1 MPSARM
7 GEDGDGGVVDR
18 RPFHRPA
25 SVAGHNLVEGQALLG
40 SPHEKMAP
48 QFRNWEHYSAFPDQ
62 KFVGRTV
69 VHDSAGPCRRPVE
82 LEAARKQEPGISD
95 LPFRMQFE
103 LFLAGVILRVG
114 CIFVQESGTDTD
126 REEFSFVL
134 VPLDELASRLLNR
147 DVDRDIDRDVDIHGG
162 WGGGWYH
169 DDNDWGWGS
178 FAAGAA
184 IGAVGAAVVDDDD
197 TVVIM
202 PSTGGYVAALP
213 SNCEVTT
220 GGGGPTLYE
229 CDGVYYQ
236 PTYQGATLMYQVV
249 QP

>member
-1 MPSARM
+1 MKGKIAVFLILLLSGFWITLAEAKIARGGGGMRSGVSNRSA
-7 GEDGDGGVVDR
+7 GVSRSNVNRGNIDRSNIDRSNVNRQSRDVNRNVDR
-18 RPFHRPA
+18 N
-25 SVAGHNLVEGQALLG
+25 V
-40 SPHEKMAP
+40 
-48 QFRNWEHYSAFPDQ
+48 
-62 KFVGRTV
+62 
-69 VHDSAGPCRRPVE
+69 
-82 LEAARKQEPGISD
+82 
-95 LPFRMQFE
+95 
-103 LFLAGVILRVG
+103 
-114 CIFVQESGTDTD
+114 
-126 REEFSFVL
+126 
-134 VPLDELASRLLNR
+134 NR